1 MVDVRTAT
9 QAYSNALGQVAKNG
23 GGESNG
29 KSAAVASTNFAE
41 LVSQAINDTSGAVR
55 QSEQAT
61 LSAVSGKADVAD
73 VVTAVNNAEMALD
86 TVVAVRDKIISAY
99 QEILRMPI

>member
-1 MVDVRTAT
+1 MVDVRAAT
-9 QAYSNALGQVAKNG
+9 QAYSNALGQIAKAQG
-23 GGESNG
+23 GGG
-29 KSAAVASTNFAE
+29 LDKAAHDPATSFSE
-41 LVSQAINDTSGAVR
+41 LVSQAISDTAGSVR
-55 QSEQAT
+55 QSEKGVVNVVT
-61 LSAVSGKADVAD
+61 GKAEIAD

>member
-1 MVDVRTAT
+1 MVDVRAAS
-9 QAYSNALGQVAKNG
+9 QAYSNALNQISKTQG
-23 GGESNG
+23 GGG
-29 KSAAVASTNFAE
+29 LDKAARDPATSFSE
-41 LVSQAINDTSGAVR
+41 LVTQAISDTAGAVR
-55 QSEQAT
+55 QSEKGVVNVVT
-61 LSAVSGKADVAD
+61 GKAEIAD